1 MSKTIIPIIS
11 GGVSEVSVSKSQDGL
26 FLLSEEP
33 KLIVNGRE
41 VTLIQPLSETNIE
54 VLPNEPLHCSD
65 LMSFLKKL
73 NITTG
78 ILSNP
83 SADTSSGV
91 VSVKLNNKRP
101 SVNGNLIGGN
111 CDLPK
116 VSSLLMQMSF
126 TDNNGE
132 TQNLEE
138 IIDGF
143 WNNKEFGYILDGLS
157 RIPESRGLKS
167 IPPNFEDSEELIRDL
182 QVSDYLTFDTIY
194 KGSQNSKTEL
204 SNSEFEN
211 IYLDE
216 ESNSKKLQFSSDK
229 LSDIVWGVIE
239 EVGGELKLE
248 KLPTDSVLSLSMYGY
263 ITPVSPIQYK
273 DHKGAKV
280 VEFNGSPVYY
290 KESTQSLEGGS
301 KFWVTTLIKISD
313 SVVKTPY
320 FLVDIS
326 KERLIIYPWSTDM
339 VEYQLQSAKLINVI
353 C

>member
-11 GGVSEVSVSKSQDGL
+11 GGVSEVSVSKSQEGL
-26 FLLSEEP
+26 FLPSEEP
-33 KLIVNGRE
+33 KLTVNGRE
-41 VTLIQPLSETNIE
+41 VTLIQPLSENNIE

-65 LMSFLKKL
+65 LMSFLTEL

-83 SADTSSGV
+83 SADTSSGE
-91 VSVKLNNKRP
+91 VSVKLNNSKP

-126 TDNNGE
+126 IDDSGE

-157 RIPESRGLKS
+157 RLPESRGLKS
-167 IPPNFEDSEELIRDL
+167 IPSNFEDSEELIRDL
-182 QVSDYLTFDTIY
+182 QISDYLTFDTIY
-194 KGSQNSKTEL
+194 KGSQSSKTEL

-216 ESNSKKLQFSSDK
+216 ESDSKKLQFSSDK
-229 LSDIVWGVIE
+229 LSNIVWGVVE
-239 EVGGELKLE
+239 EVEGELKLE
-248 KLPTDSVLSLSMYGY
+248 QLPTDSVLSLSMYGY

-273 DHKGAKV
+273 DSKGTKV
-280 VEFNGSPVYY
+280 VEFNGLPVYY
-290 KESTQSLEGGS
+290 KESTQSRGGGS